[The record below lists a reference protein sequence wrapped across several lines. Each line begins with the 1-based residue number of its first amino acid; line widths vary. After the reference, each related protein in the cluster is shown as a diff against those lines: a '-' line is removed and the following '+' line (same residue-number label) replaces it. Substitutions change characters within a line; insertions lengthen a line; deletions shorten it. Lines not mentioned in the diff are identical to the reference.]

1 MFAERN
7 HQHRLPKPLNANR
20 ICRHCFKKHV
30 IDPESVKVTDDEI
43 RAVTV
48 CPDGCTEGIPIVI
61 TINKPQY

>member
-1 MFAERN
+1 MFEK
-7 HQHRLPKPLNANR
+7 HQQRHIPKPLNANR

-30 IDPESVKVTDDEI
+30 IDPESVVVTEDEI

-48 CPDGCTEGIPIVI
+48 CPDGCTEGLPIVI